1 MSELTEALDVL
12 NQSMLRDGHL
22 KGAITVG
29 KAAARIRELEEH
41 QPDAVAGLPEG
52 YEEVAASYERA
63 INEGMPDYDQTQAEG
78 TEADRG

>member
-29 KAAARIRELEEH
+29 QAAARIRELER
-41 QPDAVAGLPEG
+41 VAEWLSD
-52 YEEVAASYERA
+52 VSYERA